1 MLVKKYHYSALNERY
16 EWYREIPDVDSDSVL
31 AKMSTDMPYEADNK
45 PTWLYEAGE
54 FVNGKFVP
62 EMVWYSENGSLFD

>member
-1 MLVKKYHYSALNERY
+1 MIVKKYHYSALNERY
-16 EWYREIPDVDSDSVL
+16 ELYREIPDVDSDTVL
-31 AKMSTDMPYEADNK
+31 IKMSTDMPYKAHDK

-54 FVNGKFVP
+54 KENEKFDP